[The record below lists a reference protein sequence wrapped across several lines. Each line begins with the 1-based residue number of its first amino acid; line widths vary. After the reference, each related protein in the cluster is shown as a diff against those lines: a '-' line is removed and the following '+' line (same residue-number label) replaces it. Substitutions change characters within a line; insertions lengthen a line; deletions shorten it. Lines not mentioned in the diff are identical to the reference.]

1 MEHDT
6 TLTALLNEGLR
17 MAIRETP
24 PPYES
29 GGAKLM
35 PKAFHLSTVEGEM
48 LPGIDP
54 TSTAQMLDIA
64 DGVIDP
70 P

>member
-1 MEHDT
+1 
-6 TLTALLNEGLR
+6 
-17 MAIRETP
+17 
-24 PPYES
+24 
-29 GGAKLM
+29 M